1 MKFRSVFFTRDAF
14 ADLESGRDFYDKSSE
29 ATGNYFVASLL
40 ADIESL
46 SFYSGI
52 HPVVHEFY
60 RMLAQ
65 RFPYAVYYDL
75 QNDEVLVV
83 AILDMRK
90 KPARTLKR
98 LRSINKNR
106 VSDTVDGYNAK
117 PANKTRER
125 DKLQPAKHPVGNCG

>member
-1 MKFRSVFFTRDAF
+1 MKFRSVFFTKDAF

-52 HPVVHEFY
+52 HPVVHEFH
-60 RMLAQ
+60 RMLAR
-65 RFPYAVYYDL
+65 RFPYAVYYAL

-90 KPARTLKR
+90 KPARTLEI
-98 LRSINKNR
+98 LRSINRNR
-106 VSDTVDGYNAK
+106 VSDTVSEYDTK
-117 PANKTRER
+117 PSSNKPRKQKPGR
-125 DKLQPAKHPVGNCG
+125 